1 MTDDPSIFRGLC
13 ERSWWQNLSPSLC
26 LMTGRPFFYNGPA
39 ISRDPALLP
48 TVGLVALIRTSFLPA
63 PSPAPDQRPPFK
75 RRQGNASRSPAPAS
89 RRTRGKWND
98 DPLASC
104 RWTLFSRRNPEQPS
118 GPALATAMPSSPPP
132 PPPFPMTSESFLLRD
147 DVPWRG
153 SELGLGVVMNFG
165 LRWYRRDVHKR
176 LGLAFISKA
185 RDESSKTMY
194 NFNNIS

>member
-39 ISRDPALLP
+39 ISRNPALLP

-98 DPLASC
+98 EMTILEGNEMTIRWRRAGGRCFRDGIRNSRADRRWQPRCLLHLLLLLLFLWHRKAFSFGMTFLEEARNLDLAWL
-104 RWTLFSRRNPEQPS
+104 WTSGSGDIGAMFMKGLVSRS
-118 GPALATAMPSSPPP
+118 
-132 PPPFPMTSESFLLRD
+132 
-147 DVPWRG
+147 
-153 SELGLGVVMNFG
+153 
-165 LRWYRRDVHKR
+165 
-176 LGLAFISKA
+176 
-185 RDESSKTMY
+185 
-194 NFNNIS
+194 